1 MKYAQ
6 AFVRAESRSRSL
18 SRDSYT
24 DPPPKQA
31 ASERPPPEPD
41 PEMDAAVHSVSC
53 GYSGEVWAG
62 EPDPEL
68 AQPGDDRLYFET
80 IPELPTTEVVQQK
93 LEDKVGK
100 IEMKDPAAAEDLR
113 KVLLERSKGF
123 LSKGSPMI
131 RLVEAEHEI
140 DTGDAKPFKEVFR
153 RVPETQRG
161 MLALEVQSMLEMG
174 VIRPSRSPWGSRLLL
189 VKKSDGSWRPCVDYR
204 RLNELTVR
212 NNYPLPVIDDILA
225 SVGSGKVFTRIDL
238 YSAFWQVPV
247 KETDIP
253 KTAFTCP
260 MGLYEFIFMPF
271 GLKNAPATF
280 QCVINHVLAP
290 VLGKCCVAYLD
301 DVIIYSDNEQEHAE
315 HVRMVL
321 DLLIQAGLRIKI
333 DKCDFGVTEMELLGF
348 RVSDEGISPIS
359 ERCVAIRDLK
369 VEKSVKGIQSFM
381 GLVRYY
387 QRFVPHLAE
396 LSQPLTKLLRKE
408 NSISE
413 WGTEQDEAIVKIKSA
428 FLEPPLLSHFDPSLP
443 TILHTDASNYAVGA
457 VSLSAP

>member
-1 MKYAQ
+1 
-6 AFVRAESRSRSL
+6 
-18 SRDSYT
+18 
-24 DPPPKQA
+24 
-31 ASERPPPEPD
+31 
-41 PEMDAAVHSVSC
+41 
-53 GYSGEVWAG
+53 
-62 EPDPEL
+62 
-68 AQPGDDRLYFET
+68 
-80 IPELPTTEVVQQK
+80 
-93 LEDKVGK
+93 
-100 IEMKDPAAAEDLR
+100 
-113 KVLLERSKGF
+113 
-123 LSKGSPMI
+123 
-131 RLVEAEHEI
+131 
-140 DTGDAKPFKEVFR
+140 
-153 RVPETQRG
+153 
-161 MLALEVQSMLEMG
+161 
-174 VIRPSRSPWGSRLLL
+174 L

-260 MGLYEFIFMPF
+260 MGLYEFVFMPF

-290 VLGKCCVAYLD
+290 VLGKFCVAYLD
-301 DVIIYSDNEQEHAE
+301 DVIIYSENEQEHAE
-315 HVRMVL
+315 HVKIVL
-321 DLLIQAGLRIKI
+321 DLLINAGLRIKI

-348 RVSDEGISPIS
+348 KVSDQGISPIT
-359 ERCVAIRDLK
+359 ERCVAIRDLS
-369 VEKSVKGIQSFM
+369 VEKSIKGIQSFM

-387 QRFVPHLAE
+387 QRFVPRLAE

-413 WGTEQDEAIVKIKSA
+413 WGPEQDQAVVKIKSS

-443 TILHTDASNYAVGA
+443 TLLHTDASNYAVGA
-457 VSLSAP
+457 VLSQLHDGVERPVCYASKTLDRAQTNYTVTEKECLAVVWATELFRTLLLGTPFTLETDHSALKQILTTKDSAGRLARWALKLQEYDMEVLYRKGTCQGNADFFSRIIDLGDGTHAVRLVVDEQEYTDREFCLEHPTHNLETKCYVNAEVVRIDR